1 MLAPSGE
8 LLRAGMALK
17 INHLKRAARSY
28 LRDRTSQTT
37 GRITSYAVA
46 AGLFAVAGLFLV
58 ATFFVGLIA
67 LYRWIAISYGQFWGF
82 GAVAAVLL
90 VLAAACAGVAMAQ
103 IHRRTKP
110 IVPLASRMRVA
121 IATPRIPRGTV
132 KQAVKEVATT
142 IPLVPLAPGR
152 TQPGRQDCD
161 SSCQPPRATRLDARG
176 RRAVGRHGS
185 APKAL
190 PPRIGRLTCV
200 RGTPSSSST
209 AGSWSPPQPCSC

>member
-28 LRDRTSQTT
+28 LRDRTNQAT
-37 GRITSYAVA
+37 GRVTSYAVA
-46 AGLFAVAGLFLV
+46 AGLFAVAGLFLI
-58 ATFFVGLIA
+58 ATFFVGLVA
-67 LYRWIAISYGQFWGF
+67 LYRWVAITHGQFWGF

-90 VLAAACAGVAMAQ
+90 VLAISCAGVALAQ
-103 IHRRTKP
+103 MKRRDKP

-142 IPLVPLAPGR
+142 IPLVPLAPSERGR
-152 TQPGRQDCD
+152 GGNAL
-161 SSCQPPRATRLDARG
+161 SSRTNRPVQLGLMLAAVGLLGFTAARRRRHGHRLDA
-176 RRAVGRHGS
+176 
-185 APKAL
+185 
-190 PPRIGRLTCV
+190 
-200 RGTPSSSST
+200 
-209 AGSWSPPQPCSC
+209 

>member
-17 INHLKRAARSY
+17 LNHLKRAAQSY

-37 GRITSYAVA
+37 GRVTSYAVA
-46 AGLFAVAGLFLV
+46 AGLFAVAGLFLI
-58 ATFFVGLIA
+58 AAFFVGLIA
-67 LYRWIAISYGQFWGF
+67 LYRWIAITYGQFWGF

-103 IHRRTKP
+103 MNRRTRP
-110 IVPLASRMRVA
+110 IVPFASRMRVA

-142 IPLVPLAPGR
+142 IPLVPLAPGERGRDGKTFPAR
-152 TQPGRQDCD
+152 TNRPVQLGLMLAAIGLLGFTAAR
-161 SSCQPPRATRLDARG
+161 RRRHGHRLDA
-176 RRAVGRHGS
+176 
-185 APKAL
+185 
-190 PPRIGRLTCV
+190 
-200 RGTPSSSST
+200 
-209 AGSWSPPQPCSC
+209 

>member
-28 LRDRTSQTT
+28 LRDRTNQAT
-37 GRITSYAVA
+37 GRATSYAVA
-46 AGLFAVAGLFLV
+46 AGLFALAGLFLI
-58 ATFFVGLIA
+58 ATLFVGLMA
-67 LYRWIAISYGQFWGF
+67 LYRWVAITHGQFWGF

-90 VLAAACAGVAMAQ
+90 VLAVSCAGVALAQ
-103 IHRRTKP
+103 MKRRDKP

-142 IPLVPLAPGR
+142 IPLVPLAPGERGRGGNAASAR
-152 TQPGRQDCD
+152 TNRPVQLGLMLAAVGLLGFTAAR
-161 SSCQPPRATRLDARG
+161 RRRHGHRLDA
-176 RRAVGRHGS
+176 
-185 APKAL
+185 
-190 PPRIGRLTCV
+190 
-200 RGTPSSSST
+200 
-209 AGSWSPPQPCSC
+209 